1 LKPKK
6 PAPRHVVQAFFVAP
20 FWRCAGRQGF
30 RPWMTRTKTTTK
42 AMTSKRWISPPK
54 VTDETQPNI
63 HKSTSATARLS
74 SMTGTHFLGF
84 SIS

>member
-1 LKPKK
+1 
-6 PAPRHVVQAFFVAP
+6 
-20 FWRCAGRQGF
+20 
-30 RPWMTRTKTTTK
+30 MTRTKTTTK

-54 VTDETQPNI
+54 VTDETQPNN
-63 HKSTSATARLS
+63 HKSTSAMARLS